1 MRSHTGRGGIMGS
14 PVDGP
19 ERLAAHFPPCEAT
32 PGLPLAHRSSGFTGR
47 LVALDG
53 EEVVV
58 AGQTGLQKR
67 FKNVPGSFSVGGQAV
82 RLVAPPPP
90 APGDGR
96 LAGGQVSATR
106 RTSSGSR
113 AVVGARAQ
121 VAQPSRILVEG
132 VHDAELVEKVWGD
145 DLRVE
150 GVVVERLDGID
161 HLADVVAGF
170 APGPGRRLGVLV
182 DHLVAGSKEARLA
195 AEVRHPH
202 VLVTG
207 TPYVDVWAAI
217 RPTIVGI
224 RAWPEVPRG
233 IPWKEGVCSALG
245 VGEAGLFWRKLLNS
259 VSTWK
264 DLETPF
270 VRAVEQLIDFVTDP
284 GAT

>member
-1 MRSHTGRGGIMGS
+1 MGG

-19 ERLAAHFPPCEAT
+19 ERLASHFPACDAT
-32 PGLPLAHRSSGFTGR
+32 PGLPIAHRSSGFTGR
-47 LVALDG
+47 LVGLDG
-53 EEVVV
+53 DEVVV

-67 FKNVPGSFSVGGQAV
+67 FKNAPGSFSVGGQAV
-82 RLVAPPPP
+82 RLVAPPP
-90 APGDGR
+90 AQGDDR
-96 LAGGQVSATR
+96 LAGGRVSATR
-106 RTSSGSR
+106 RTASGSR

-161 HLADVVAGF
+161 HLADAVAGF

-202 VLVTG
+202 VVVTG

-217 RPTIVGI
+217 RPAAVGI
-224 RAWPEVPRG
+224 PAWPEVPRG
-233 IPWKEGVCSALG
+233 TPWKEGVCSALG
-245 VGEAGLFWRKLLNS
+245 VGDPGLFWRKLLS
-259 VSTWK
+259 GVTTWK

>member
-1 MRSHTGRGGIMGS
+1 
-14 PVDGP
+14 
-19 ERLAAHFPPCEAT
+19 
-32 PGLPLAHRSSGFTGR
+32 
-47 LVALDG
+47 
-53 EEVVV
+53 
-58 AGQTGLQKR
+58 
-67 FKNVPGSFSVGGQAV
+67 
-82 RLVAPPPP
+82 
-90 APGDGR
+90 
-96 LAGGQVSATR
+96 
-106 RTSSGSR
+106 
-113 AVVGARAQ
+113 

-182 DHLVAGSKEARLA
+182 DHLVDGSKEARLA

-217 RPTIVGI
+217 RPAAAGI
-224 RAWPEVPRG
+224 AAWPDVPRH

-245 VGEAGLFWRKLLNS
+245 VGDPGPFWRTLLS
-259 VSTWK
+259 GVTTWK

>member
-1 MRSHTGRGGIMGS
+1 MGG
-14 PVDGP
+14 PLDGP
-19 ERLAAHFPPCEAT
+19 ERLAAHFPACEAT
-32 PGLPLAHRSSGFTGR
+32 AGLPIAHRSSGFTGR
-47 LVALDG
+47 LVGLDG
-53 EEVVV
+53 DEVIV

-67 FKNVPGSFSVGGQAV
+67 FKNAPGSFSVGGQAV
-82 RLVAPPPP
+82 RLVPPPP
-90 APGDGR
+90 PPGDDR
-96 LAGGQVSATR
+96 LAGGRVSATR
-106 RTSSGSR
+106 RTASGSR

-161 HLADVVAGF
+161 HLADIVAGF

-182 DHLVAGSKEARLA
+182 DHLVTGSKEARLA

-217 RPTIVGI
+217 RPVAVCIA
-224 RAWPEVPRG
+224 AWPEVPRG

-245 VGEAGLFWRKLLNS
+245 VAEPGLFWRKLLSS
-259 VSTWK
+259 VTTWK